1 MMDVRKV
8 VTLTETCSQEQVG
21 LLATEYA
28 QQYLASSMEVEPRL
42 EAVVSLGGRPELR
55 RPPQTPGLVMTI
67 SEGSK
72 STHFFARDVKAF
84 NLDPIKVNIEMP
96 QVHREALESAIDT
109 GRKFTLPVG
118 KLLSLQSSSP
128 LLNSFF
134 SKSDLT
140 QMQFE
145 LIPSIPN
152 ELAAKVMPL
161 RLIAGSGNSAKVLHY
176 VPFRITRTGRREIEI
191 VSQGP
196 LPLEVSLVLTLQED
210 GGANI
215 SMRPILPG
223 SDIRMLDQ
231 VLQFLDELERSTAL
245 QVDSIEI
252 DAPILKEVGSSIRS
266 QLDVAQ
272 ELRDV
277 ISLNGFAQNSFS
289 IRVDHPSGWRN
300 FEIFGELIEPGPLT
314 FTGEGTDFV
323 NIEEI
328 RAAYLA
334 AGEGDSIPVHAYCS
348 GSCRFTRHTWNP
360 YSAVL
365 CNASAVTTLG

>member
-1 MMDVRKV
+1 MGVR
-8 VTLTETCSQEQVG
+8 G
-21 LLATEYA
+21 LPVL
-28 QQYLASSMEVEPRL
+28 
-42 EAVVSLGGRPELR
+42 
-55 RPPQTPGLVMTI
+55 
-67 SEGSK
+67 GSK
-72 STHFFARDVKAF
+72 
-84 NLDPIKVNIEMP
+84 
-96 QVHREALESAIDT
+96 IDT
-109 GRKFTLPVG
+109 GRKFTLPIG

-145 LIPSIPN
+145 MIPSIPD

-161 RLIAGSGNSAKVLHY
+161 RLIAGSGNSAKVLQY
-176 VPFRITRTGRREIEI
+176 VPFRVTRTGRREIAL

-196 LPLEVSLVLTLQED
+196 LPLEVSLELKLQEG

-266 QLDVAQ
+266 HLDVAQ
-272 ELRDV
+272 ELREV
-277 ISLNGFAQNSFS
+277 ISDAAVVAAVFRKPLRLPEKIGRDDADDLKTLRRIATGEEFTGANWNAALTKSEQHRENALNGFAQKSFS
-289 IRVDHPSGWRN
+289 IKVDHPSGWRN

-314 FTGEGTDFV
+314 FIGEGTDFV
-323 NIEEI
+323 DIEEI

-334 AGEGDSIPVHAYCS
+334 AGEGDSIPVHAYGS
-348 GSCRFTRHTWNP
+348 GSCRFTRQTWNP

-365 CNASAVTTLG
+365 CNASAVTALG

>member
-1 MMDVRKV
+1 MGVR
-8 VTLTETCSQEQVG
+8 G
-21 LLATEYA
+21 LPVL
-28 QQYLASSMEVEPRL
+28 
-42 EAVVSLGGRPELR
+42 
-55 RPPQTPGLVMTI
+55 
-67 SEGSK
+67 GSK
-72 STHFFARDVKAF
+72 
-84 NLDPIKVNIEMP
+84 
-96 QVHREALESAIDT
+96 IDT
-109 GRKFTLPVG
+109 GRKFTLPIG

-145 LIPSIPN
+145 MIPSIPD

-161 RLIAGSGNSAKVLHY
+161 RLIAGSGNSAKVLQY
-176 VPFRITRTGRREIEI
+176 VPFRVTRTGRREIAL

-196 LPLEVSLVLTLQED
+196 LPLEVSLELKLQEG

-266 QLDVAQ
+266 HLDVAQ
-272 ELRDV
+272 ELREV
-277 ISLNGFAQNSFS
+277 ISDAAVVAAVF
-289 IRVDHPSGWRN
+289 RK
-300 FEIFGELIEPGPLT
+300 PLRLPEKI
-314 FTGEGTDFV
+314 GRDD
-323 NIEEI
+323 
-328 RAAYLA
+328 ADDLK
-334 AGEGDSIPVHAYCS
+334 
-348 GSCRFTRHTWNP
+348 
-360 YSAVL
+360 
-365 CNASAVTTLG
+365 TLRRIAT